1 METAGSK
8 KQNTEEPREEVECQ
22 TPTQPSTSSAKTQAM
37 GEKTNKQTK
46 PEKDNSCKPKEKSQ
60 NAETLGHARRKV
72 SVPPFPKHLPLSK
85 PDTPRCSASIV
96 PAHEAEP

>member
-37 GEKTNKQTK
+37 GEKTNKQ
-46 PEKDNSCKPKEKSQ
+46 SQ
-60 NAETLGHARRKV
+60 RKITVVSQRRNHKM
-72 SVPPFPKHLPLSK
+72 LRL
-85 PDTPRCSASIV
+85 
-96 PAHEAEP
+96 